1 MSQWGNVDNAN
12 NSVIWATA
20 RVNRST
26 TVDERN
32 ALYGNTTA
40 DAYITGLTVGQFG
53 VDTSETSATSGVAHA
68 GWVLRTEGSGGR
80 AGRVQYETLV
90 AGGSIT
96 GDGSDDGQFPD
107 AKITILTQP
116 ASVSANSTA
125 KQSVTFSLTTS
136 IAPVSATTNYAWFFT
151 SQAGNTA
158 SYVPVAGNTSF
169 SNGTTS
175 TLTANSTLLASN
187 TLVYAVA
194 FSSGAANVTSSAA
207 TLTVTT

>member
-12 NSVIWATA
+12 NSVLWGTTS
-20 RVNRST
+20 VKRST
-26 TVDERN
+26 TVAERN
-32 ALYGNTTA
+32 ALYGNTSA
-40 DAYITGLTVGQFG
+40 DAYISGVTIGQFG
-53 VDTSETSATSGVAHA
+53 VDTSEASATSGVTHA

-96 GDGSDDGQFPD
+96 GDGSDDTPFPD

-116 ASVSANSTA
+116 SAVSANSTA
-125 KQSVTFSLTTS
+125 KQSVTFNVTTS
-136 IAPVSATTNYAWFFT
+136 VAPTSASLGYAWYFT
-151 SQAGNTA
+151 SEAGNTA

-169 SNGTTS
+169 SNGTTA

-187 TLVYAVA
+187 TFVYVDV
-194 FSSGAANVTSSAA
+194 FSTGAANVTSSAA
-207 TLTVTT
+207 KLTVTT

>member
-12 NSVIWATA
+12 NSVLWGTTS
-20 RVNRST
+20 VKRST
-26 TVDERN
+26 TVAERN

-40 DAYITGLTVGQFG
+40 DVYISGLTIGQFG
-53 VDTSETSATSGVAHA
+53 VDTSETSATSGVVHA

-96 GDGSDDGQFPD
+96 SDGSDDGQFPD
-107 AKITILTQP
+107 AKITIVTQP
-116 ASVSANSTA
+116 ASISANSTA
-125 KQSVTFSLTTS
+125 KQSVTFNLATS
-136 IAPVSATTNYAWFFT
+136 IAPVTATTGYAWFFT

-158 SYVPVAGNTSF
+158 SYVPVAGNTAF
-169 SNGTTS
+169 SGGTTA
-175 TLTANSTLLASN
+175 TLTANSTTLASL
-187 TLVYAVA
+187 TSVYAVA
-194 FSSGAANVTSSAA
+194 FSSGAANVISNAA

>member
-1 MSQWGNVDNAN
+1 MSQWGNIDRAN
-12 NSVIWATA
+12 NSVLWGTTS
-20 RVNRST
+20 VKRST
-26 TVDERN
+26 TGTERD

-40 DAYITGLTVGQFG
+40 DAYISGVTVGQFG

-68 GWVLRTEGSGGR
+68 GWVLRTVGSGGR

-96 GDGSDDGQFPD
+96 GDGTDDTQFPD

-116 ASVSANSTA
+116 SAASANSTA
-125 KQSVTFSLTTS
+125 KESVTFNVTTS
-136 IAPVSATTNYAWFFT
+136 VAPSSATLGYSWYFT

-169 SNGTTS
+169 TNGTTA

-187 TLVYAVA
+187 TFVRVDV

-207 TLTVTT
+207 KLTVTT

>member
-1 MSQWGNVDNAN
+1 MSQWGNIDRAN
-12 NSVIWATA
+12 NSVIWGTTS
-20 RVNRST
+20 VKRST
-26 TVDERN
+26 TTAERD

-40 DAYITGLTVGQFG
+40 DVYISGLTIGQFG

-96 GDGSDDGQFPD
+96 GDGADDTQFPD
-107 AKITILTQP
+107 AKITILAQP
-116 ASVSANSTA
+116 VSVSANSTA
-125 KQSVTFSLTTS
+125 KQSVTFNLATS
-136 IAPVSATTNYAWFFT
+136 IAPVTATTNYSWFFT
-151 SQAGNTA
+151 AQAGNTA
-158 SYVPVAGNTSF
+158 SYVTVAGNTAF
-169 SNGTTS
+169 SGGATA
-175 TLTANSTLLASN
+175 TLTANSTTLASN

-194 FSSGAANVTSSAA
+194 FADGAANVTSSAA